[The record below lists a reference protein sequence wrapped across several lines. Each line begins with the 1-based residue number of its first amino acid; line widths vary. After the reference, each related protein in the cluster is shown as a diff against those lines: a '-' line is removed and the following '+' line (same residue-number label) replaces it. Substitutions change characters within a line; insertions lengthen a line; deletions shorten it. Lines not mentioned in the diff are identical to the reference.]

1 MFGDAGGAQTER
13 PAVPIVIIMD
23 EDAATRGA
31 TVMIDRAG
39 DDRALG
45 TFTTLRPGGRGRT
58 GGPLG
63 RRAFLGA
70 AGALALGWAG
80 SGWSDADYAPARR
93 GMLDAIADTTTRTAA
108 STGVEAI
115 DPTVMAALDR
125 VLRHA
130 FVPPEIEELA
140 YENRP
145 LPIGHGQTIS
155 QPYIVALM
163 THLLALR
170 PHHRVLEIGTGS
182 GYQAAVLAE
191 LVERVHTIEIV
202 PPLARQATGRLPRL
216 GYGNVDIRLG
226 DGYHGWP
233 EAAPF
238 EAIIVTAAATHV
250 PPPLVAQLAP
260 GGALVIPV
268 GEPFSVQ
275 MLLLVRKGASGEVT
289 VRQIL
294 PVRFVPLTGG
304 H

>member
-1 MFGDAGGAQTER
+1 MGW
-13 PAVPIVIIMD
+13 
-23 EDAATRGA
+23 
-31 TVMIDRAG
+31 
-39 DDRALG
+39 
-45 TFTTLRPGGRGRT
+45 
-58 GGPLG
+58 
-63 RRAFLGA
+63 
-70 AGALALGWAG
+70 AGALAVAW
-80 SGWSDADYAPARR
+80 SGAARSGARFDEARR
-93 GMLDAIADTTTRTAA
+93 GMMEAIADTTARTAS

-115 DPTVMAALDR
+115 DPTVTAALDR
-125 VLRHA
+125 VPRHE
-130 FVPPEIEELA
+130 FVPAEIVGLA

-163 THLLALR
+163 THLLALA
-170 PHHRVLEIGTGS
+170 PSHRALEIGTGS

-191 LVERVHTIEIV
+191 LAGSVHTIEIV
-202 PPLARQATGRLPRL
+202 PPLARQAADRLLRL
-216 GYGNVDIRLG
+216 GYGNVETRLG

-238 EAIIVTAAATHV
+238 QAIIVTAAASHV

-268 GEPFSVQ
+268 GEQFSVQ
-275 MLLLVRKGASGEVT
+275 MLLLVRKRADGEVS

-304 H
+304 R